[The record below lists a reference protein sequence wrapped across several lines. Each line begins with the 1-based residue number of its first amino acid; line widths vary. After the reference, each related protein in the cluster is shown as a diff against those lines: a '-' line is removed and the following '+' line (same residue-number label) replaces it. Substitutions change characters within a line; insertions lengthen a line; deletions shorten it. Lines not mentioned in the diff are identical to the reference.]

1 MTYSA
6 YFDCSSGI
14 SGDMILGACV
24 DAGAP
29 FGAVKSEI
37 KRLKLHDCSLSV
49 RRVVKKG
56 ITASKVDVH
65 IHEHHHHERCGHS
78 HSHAK
83 YTEIDKF
90 IKNSPLKL
98 SLKDKTREIFLA
110 IAKAESK
117 VHGESIKT
125 IHFHELG
132 SPDTIVDVV
141 GALVCFEE
149 LKIEKIFSSPLNV
162 GGPVLIK
169 TAHGLLLNPAPATV
183 ELLRGMPVY
192 ISEIP
197 FETVTPTGAAILK
210 VMREKTKELIPGTI
224 NIEKI
229 GYGAGDRELS
239 DRPNVLRVLLG
250 EVAAFADK
258 EEVVVMESNIDDSS
272 PLVYDTLMEKLFKAG
287 AFDVALV
294 PVQMKKKRPAVKLE
308 IICEKKFA
316 DKLAKIVF
324 EETST
329 FGVRMYPVSRIK
341 LEKEI
346 STIATPYGEIR
357 VKTGRLNGKIMSV
370 SPEYDD
376 CKKLSYRLKVP
387 VKTILASVLLS
398 GKEKK

>member
-1 MTYSA
+1 MPRVLF
-6 YFDCSSGI
+6 FDCSAGI

-29 FGAVKSEI
+29 LAAIKAEI
-37 KRLKLHDCSLSV
+37 KLLKLKNCAVAV

-56 ITASKVDVH
+56 VFASKVDVH
-65 IHEHHHHERCGHS
+65 IHEHHHHSHQ
-78 HSHAK
+78 HSHAR

-90 IKNSPLKL
+90 IKNSALRP
-98 SLKDKTREIFLA
+98 SLKGKTREIFLE

-117 VHGESIKT
+117 VHGESLKH

-149 LKIEKIFSSPLNV
+149 LKISSIFSSPVNV
-162 GGPVLIK
+162 GGSALIK
-169 TAHGLLLNPAPATV
+169 TSHGLLPNPAPATA
-183 ELLRGMPVY
+183 EILLGME
-192 ISEIP
+192 IFFSNIP
-197 FETVTPTGAAILK
+197 FEIVTPTGAAILK
-210 VMREKTKELIPGTI
+210 VVRETKKELIPGSLI
-224 NIEKI
+224 ISAI

-239 DRPNVLRVLLG
+239 DRPNILRVLIG
-250 EVAAFADK
+250 ETSALIDK

-272 PLVYDTLMEKLFKAG
+272 PLVYDTLMERLFKAG

-294 PVQMKKKRPAVKLE
+294 PIQMKKKRPAVKLE
-308 IICEKKFA
+308 IICEKKLA

-324 EETST
+324 ENTTT
-329 FGVRMYPVSRIK
+329 FGVRMYPVARIK

-346 STIATPYGEIR
+346 RQVATPHGKIR
-357 VKTGRLNGKIMSV
+357 IKTGRLDGKIMSV

-376 CKKLSYRLKVP
+376 CKRISYKMNVP
-387 VKTILASVLLS
+387 VKYILA
-398 GKEKK
+398 GAMKAAKND